1 MNSIDKILKTARA
14 EIGNK
19 EKPAGSNRQKYGEWY
34 GMNGVPWCAQFVSWV
49 FHQAGF
55 PLPKI
60 QDGAPSGAAYCPFVE
75 NYAKKVGQWHS
86 RPLAGDIVLFS
97 FGKNL
102 AVHIGIVETVAINSF
117 TSIEGNT
124 SLTNN
129 DNGGGVM
136 RRTRNINQCRGF
148 YRPILN
154 SAPVNV
160 SGYYRLIKLDSPYM
174 QGNDIRAWQ
183 KQVNWFGYGLE
194 VDGVFGPN
202 CDRVA
207 RDIQKKRGL
216 VVDGIVGPDTWRES
230 FEPN

>member
-1 MNSIDKILKTARA
+1 MNSVQKILKVAVA

-19 EKPAGSNRQKYGEWY
+19 EAPSGSNRQKYGAWY

-49 FHQAGF
+49 YHHAGF
-55 PLPKI
+55 PLPII
-60 QDGAPSGAAYCPFVE
+60 QGGAPSGGAYCPFFE
-75 NYAKKVGQWHS
+75 HYAKKVGQWHKKPQS
-86 RPLAGDIVLFS
+86 GDLALFH

-102 AVHIGIVETVAINSF
+102 AVHIGIVETVDGSRF
-117 TSIEGNT
+117 TCIEGNT
-124 SLTNN
+124 SSSSN
-129 DNGGGVM
+129 DNGGNVM
-136 RRTRNINQCRGF
+136 RRQRLTQQCRGF

-154 SAPVNV
+154 GEPVNV
-160 SGYYRLIKLDSPYM
+160 SGYYRLIRLTSPYM
-174 QGNDIRAWQ
+174 RGNDVRLWQ

-194 VDGVFGPN
+194 VDGVFGPA
-202 CDRVA
+202 CDKVA